1 MNCDGCCRAH
11 PLAKVLLAGRKAAI
25 TLTSSGLLLVLSAC
39 GDVVTTHY
47 ETYDQAAREGLFD
60 RGWLPAGIPI
70 SSHDIRAS
78 NNLDR
83 NTSEGEFSFAP
94 ETMASFV
101 RLLVP
106 FSQRDAADADLTEVV
121 ARREAEGYV
130 SYTLTSGSRVW
141 IFFLNGAGGHAH
153 YRLRPTRKHGEPTPA
168 PAGSAEAPPATA
180 APRR

>member
-1 MNCDGCCRAH
+1 
-11 PLAKVLLAGRKAAI
+11 
-25 TLTSSGLLLVLSAC
+25 
-39 GDVVTTHY
+39 VVTSHD
-47 ETYDQAAREGLFD
+47 ETYDQAARAGLFD
-60 RGWLPAGIPI
+60 RGWLPDGSPV

-106 FSQRDAADADLTEVV
+106 FSREDAADADPPEVV

-130 SYTLTSGSRVW
+130 AYTLTNGSRVW
-141 IFFLNGAGGHAH
+141 VFFLNGADGHAY
-153 YRLRPTRKHGEPTPA
+153 YRLWPTRKHGEPTAA
-168 PAGSAEAPPATA
+168 PAGSAKAPPGTA

>member
-1 MNCDGCCRAH
+1 LNCDGRGRAH
-11 PLAKVLLAGRKAAI
+11 PLAKVLTGRKAAI
-25 TLTSSGLLLVLSAC
+25 TLTSSGVLLLLSGC

-60 RGWLPAGIPI
+60 RGWLPEVIPI
-70 SSHDIRAS
+70 SSRDIRAS

-94 ETMASFV
+94 ETMASFM

-106 FSQRDAADADLTEVV
+106 FSHEDAADADLPEVV

-141 IFFLNGAGGHAH
+141 LFFLNGADGHAY
-153 YRLRPTRKHGEPTPA
+153 YRLWPSRKHGEPTAA
-168 PAGSAEAPPATA
+168 PAGSAKAPPATA

>member
-1 MNCDGCCRAH
+1 VKAA
-11 PLAKVLLAGRKAAI
+11 LALPSLVVVLL
-25 TLTSSGLLLVLSAC
+25 SGCS
-39 GDVVTTHY
+39 DVVTSHY
-47 ETYDQAAREGLFD
+47 ATYDQAAREGLFA
-60 RGWLPAGIPI
+60 RGWLPDNIPS
-70 SSHDIRAS
+70 SSHDIRTS

-106 FSQRDAADADLTEVV
+106 FSQKDAVDADLPEMA

-130 SYTLTSGSRVW
+130 SYTLTRGSRVW
-141 IFFLNGAGGHAH
+141 VFFLKAADRHAY
-153 YRLRPTRKHGEPTPA
+153 YRLWPTRKLGEPTVA